1 MPTYSCPVP
10 VSLPN
15 RLRFQVSS
23 FTSLQ
28 GMDIYKDKLCRGHIH
43 IASPSAQRPGKPES
57 YPVNSWL
64 FTGCRELGRQTHGEN
79 TGQMGLT
86 NLTTGKHTTF
96 LLFIRA
102 FIRGIWPTVEGAW
115 ILELMDLVLG
125 SGAATYLLGVLE
137 QVPSYLWVWFPYL
150 NNVNLIKEFWRL

>member
-64 FTGCRELGRQTHGEN
+64 YRMQGAGKTDTWGKYGTNGSDQLNYREAY
-79 TGQMGLT
+79 
-86 NLTTGKHTTF
+86 NLSSFH
-96 LLFIRA
+96 
-102 FIRGIWPTVEGAW
+102 
-115 ILELMDLVLG
+115 
-125 SGAATYLLGVLE
+125 
-137 QVPSYLWVWFPYL
+137 
-150 NNVNLIKEFWRL
+150 